1 MLKIELHTRFK
12 RDYKLAVKRDYDM
25 SQLESV
31 IRILASGA
39 TLPERY
45 KDHPLQGHYNGC
57 RECHIMPDWLL
68 IYEVSNDDETLYLT
82 RTGTHADLFGI

>member
-1 MLKIELHTRFK
+1 MKIELHTRFK

-25 SQLESV
+25 SQFESV

-39 TLPERY
+39 KLPERY
-45 KDHPLQGHYNGC
+45 KDHPLQGQYKGC

-68 IYEVSNDDETLYLT
+68 IYEVNNNDGTLYLT